1 MAAQSTHSPSASP
14 ANTIELKLAGQK
26 IVLKA
31 TGSDADMIREI
42 VDLVSVK
49 IKNAEKRGK
58 TAAAH
63 QIALVALL
71 DLAEEYI
78 RAKRRT
84 SEFKREMNSR
94 SDSLMRI
101 LETELGA

>member
-1 MAAQSTHSPSASP
+1 MATHTSNSISKSVE
-14 ANTIELKLAGQK
+14 IKLAGQK

-31 TGSDADMIREI
+31 TESDPDLVREI
-42 VDLVSVK
+42 VDLVNVK
-49 IKNAEKRGK
+49 LKNAEKRGK
-58 TAAAH
+58 AAAAH
-63 QIALVALL
+63 QVALIALL

-84 SEFKREMNSR
+84 ADFKREMNSR

-101 LETELGA
+101 LESELGA